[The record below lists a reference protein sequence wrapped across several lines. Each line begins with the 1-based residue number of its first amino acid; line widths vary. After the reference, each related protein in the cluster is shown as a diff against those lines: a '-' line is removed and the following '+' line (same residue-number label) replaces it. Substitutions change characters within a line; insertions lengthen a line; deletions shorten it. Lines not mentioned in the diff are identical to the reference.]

1 MTQIPNMAR
10 DKKGTTPTVEASRQ
24 ASNNKDGSLVVEL
37 VVIDGKL
44 TADTSPGVRQ

>member
-1 MTQIPNMAR
+1 MAKDLR
-10 DKKGTTPTVEASRQ
+10 GTVPVVNASRQ
-24 ASNNKDGSLVVEL
+24 ASNDKDGLLVVEL